1 LESISTGKGKRAL
14 KYLIIIVVI
23 LCVIANSTYAIE
35 HSAISNEFILD
46 TRDAPRI
53 SMEHSALSNVFT
65 LDTRN
70 HIYDINQDGVVNIL
84 DMVLLAKNFGKV
96 GNNVVGDV
104 NGDGK
109 VDALDLDM
117 LSKHFGEKNQ

>member
-1 LESISTGKGKRAL
+1 MA
-14 KYLIIIVVI
+14 IIFMTVI
-23 LCVIANSTYAIE
+23 ICVSSVYAME
-35 HSAISNEFILD
+35 HSAFSNIFTLD
-46 TRDAPRI
+46 TRDRI
-53 SMEHSALSNVFT
+53 PMEHSAFSNVFT

-84 DMVLLAKNFGKV
+84 DMVLLAKNFGKT
-96 GNNVVGDV
+96 GIDVVGDI

-117 LSKHFGEKNQ
+117 LIKHFGEKSQ